1 MFDYIDIHKRNLIIL
16 VILVFIQLFLYSQL
30 YGFRVNNDTDSF
42 IMSFQF
48 FRGNGTDIHPPRYL
62 NPFYP
67 LVGSTIF
74 AFLSPEHAL
83 IMTNIIFYFGL
94 VLLTYDLIR
103 RVLKNNAIGFL
114 SAVMVM
120 TSYALI
126 RYGLTQVQDIG
137 GYFWFL
143 LTIYCGWRWWEG
155 DDRKWLI
162 VGGIA
167 TAFGILTKES
177 GAMGSLF
184 VGLILIAKNW
194 KNLKSL
200 FLNFLLF
207 SIWPAGTLLI
217 NWFRGR
223 DVQYNSMQWLVYNWQ
238 TYKAYNFTFF
248 KWVSINLSTF
258 NVAWIAVFVGLY
270 FLYKNRKNI
279 DNNLRLFLLVV
290 IPSSLSYFGWSLFI
304 SRTVFVSA
312 WLVLPIAAYGIYEL
326 YNAGYKK
333 ISMTL
338 SVLIIV
344 APYFLQSLIGYTP
357 LFVIIERCD
366 YKIEC
371 SFKTFV
377 KSRYHYTN
385 FIINSPNYLE
395 Q

>member
-1 MFDYIDIHKRNLIIL
+1 
-16 VILVFIQLFLYSQL
+16 
-30 YGFRVNNDTDSF
+30 
-42 IMSFQF
+42 
-48 FRGNGTDIHPPRYL
+48 
-62 NPFYP
+62 
-67 LVGSTIF
+67 
-74 AFLSPEHAL
+74 
-83 IMTNIIFYFGL
+83 
-94 VLLTYDLIR
+94 
-103 RVLKNNAIGFL
+103 
-114 SAVMVM
+114 
-120 TSYALI
+120 
-126 RYGLTQVQDIG
+126 
-137 GYFWFL
+137 
-143 LTIYCGWRWWEG
+143 
-155 DDRKWLI
+155 
-162 VGGIA
+162 
-167 TAFGILTKES
+167 
-177 GAMGSLF
+177 MGSLF

-344 APYFLQSLIGYTP
+344 APYFCNRLSAIL
-357 LFVIIERCD
+357 L
-366 YKIEC
+366 
-371 SFKTFV
+371 
-377 KSRYHYTN
+377 
-385 FIINSPNYLE
+385 YL
-395 Q
+395 